1 MDLTI
6 GAVSI
11 NLQFRAIAYGLFKF
25 SALSSGVNSRRHR
38 QTRKVVEDLRHQVF
52 SSRWPLRFVV
62 DCPLLKGAT
71 MQTFQG
77 NLLIGGLA
85 LNNVEGML
93 CDDESGAPSNWSGK
107 FRVDLCQHEAL
118 EIDRQ
123 YLLMLDDG
131 RNREV
136 VLTEIQVESED
147 GGVVCAFED
156 LPSVRRPK

>member
-1 MDLTI
+1 
-6 GAVSI
+6 
-11 NLQFRAIAYGLFKF
+11 
-25 SALSSGVNSRRHR
+25 
-38 QTRKVVEDLRHQVF
+38 
-52 SSRWPLRFVV
+52 
-62 DCPLLKGAT
+62 

-85 LNNVEGML
+85 LNNVEGIL
-93 CDDESGAPSNWSGK
+93 CDDESGTPANWSGQ
-107 FRVDLCQHEAL
+107 FRIDPCQHEVL

-147 GGVVCAFED
+147 GAVVCVFED
-156 LPSVRRPK
+156 FPNVRRPK

>member
-1 MDLTI
+1 VTASFC
-6 GAVSI
+6 G
-11 NLQFRAIAYGLFKF
+11 RF
-25 SALSSGVNSRRHR
+25 S
-38 QTRKVVEDLRHQVF
+38 F
-52 SSRWPLRFVV
+52 
-62 DCPLLKGAT
+62 LKDAA

-93 CDDESGAPSNWSGK
+93 CDDESDTPSNWSGQ

-147 GGVVCAFED
+147 GAVVCVFED